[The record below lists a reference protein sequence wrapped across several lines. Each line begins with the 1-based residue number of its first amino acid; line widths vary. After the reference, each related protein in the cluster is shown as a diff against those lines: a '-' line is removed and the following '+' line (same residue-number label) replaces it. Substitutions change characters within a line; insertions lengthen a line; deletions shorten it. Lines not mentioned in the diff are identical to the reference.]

1 LAQDISSKKPEN
13 PSAISFLLLTMFKA
27 ALSLALGLVVDASE
41 LRGQHVAFKHHKPA
55 HKKVVKKAADD
66 DDEDDLDFSK
76 IHFHFHTPSYGNFKM
91 NEPSTVLHELLQK
104 LDTTA
109 FDQVADTAITAHDLS
124 NPSKKKTL
132 DELGLSLSGLRGNG
146 PSFLLD
152 GALADF
158 PNMARDKARTQFI
171 QLIEAVIKRAPTE
184 TGKKNTTKVTA
195 PQATPKALVV
205 HSSNSTK
212 KATTMTYAKL
222 GPFASLAA
230 ACEYCYQSH
239 TRTTVVPNCIC
250 TAYNAD
256 DGPTMFC
263 TASQPGVKYSA
274 GKDGACLCNEKNMA
288 KMGKTTCDAH
298 P

>member
-1 LAQDISSKKPEN
+1 MML
-13 PSAISFLLLTMFKA
+13 KA
-27 ALSLALGLVVDASE
+27 ALSFALGLVVDASE

-55 HKKVVKKAADD
+55 HKKVAKKDD
-66 DDEDDLDFSK
+66 DDDDDDLDFSK

-104 LDTTA
+104 LDTNDYDKA
-109 FDQVADTAITAHDLS
+109 ADASIKAHDLS

-132 DELGLSLSGLRGNG
+132 DELGLSLSGLRGTG

-158 PNMARDKARTQFI
+158 PNMSRDKARAQFI
-171 QLIEAVIKRAPTE
+171 QLIEAVIKRAPAGDAKKDEKSTV
-184 TGKKNTTKVTA
+184 TKNTTKVTA
-195 PQATPKALVV
+195 PQTAPKALVS

-222 GPFASLAA
+222 GPFESLAA
-230 ACEYCYQSH
+230 ACEYCYSSH

-250 TAYNAD
+250 TAYTAS

-274 GKDGACLCNEKNMA
+274 AKDGACLCVEKNME
-288 KMGKTTCDAH
+288 KMGKTTCEPH

>member
-1 LAQDISSKKPEN
+1 ML
-13 PSAISFLLLTMFKA
+13 SFALFLT
-27 ALSLALGLVVDASE
+27 LGLVADATD
-41 LRGQHVAFKHHKPA
+41 LRGQHVALKHHHPA
-55 HKKVVKKAADD
+55 QKKVEKKTSDD
-66 DDEDDLDFSK
+66 DDDDDLDFSK

-104 LDTTA
+104 LDTT
-109 FDQVADTAITAHDLS
+109 DYDKVADTAIKAHDLS
-124 NPSKKKTL
+124 NPSKTKTL

-158 PNMARDKARTQFI
+158 PNMSREKARSQFI
-171 QLIEAVIKRAPTE
+171 QLIDAVIKRGRAPADAPKKD
-184 TGKKNTTKVTA
+184 GKPKVTA
-195 PQATPKALVV
+195 PEAASKALVA

-222 GPFASLAA
+222 GPFESLAA
-230 ACEYCYQSH
+230 ACEYCYSSH

-250 TAYNAD
+250 TAYTAS

-274 GKDGACLCNEKNMA
+274 AKDGACLCVEKNME
-288 KMGKTTCDAH
+288 KMGKTTCEPH

>member
-1 LAQDISSKKPEN
+1 
-13 PSAISFLLLTMFKA
+13 
-27 ALSLALGLVVDASE
+27 VDATE
-41 LRGQHVAFKHHKPA
+41 LRGQHVASKHHHPA
-55 HKKVVKKAADD
+55 HKKVEKKTSDD
-66 DDEDDLDFSK
+66 DDDDDLDFSK

-104 LDTTA
+104 LDTSDYAT
-109 FDQVADTAITAHDLS
+109 VADTAIKAHDLS

-132 DELGLSLSGLRGNG
+132 DELGLSLSGLRGSG

-158 PNMARDKARTQFI
+158 PNMSREKARAQFI
-171 QLIEAVIKRAPTE
+171 QLIDAVIKRAPTE
-184 TGKKNTTKVTA
+184 AANKDDKKNATKVTA
-195 PQATPKALVV
+195 PQAVSKAFVA

-222 GPFASLAA
+222 GPFESLAA
-230 ACEYCYQSH
+230 ACEYCYTSH

-250 TAYNAD
+250 TAYTAG

-274 GKDGACLCNEKNMA
+274 AKDGACLCVEKNME
-288 KMGKTTCDAH
+288 KMGKTTCEPH

>member
-1 LAQDISSKKPEN
+1 MMKV
-13 PSAISFLLLTMFKA
+13 AISLT
-27 ALSLALGLVVDASE
+27 LGLLVDASE
-41 LRGQHVAFKHHKPA
+41 LRGQHVAFKHHHPE
-55 HKKVVKKAADD
+55 HKKVVKKSSDD
-66 DDEDDLDFSK
+66 DDDDDLDFSK

-104 LDTTA
+104 LDTSD
-109 FDQVADTAITAHDLS
+109 FDKVADVSIKAHDLS

-132 DELGLSLSGLRGNG
+132 DELGLSLSGLRGSG

-158 PNMARDKARTQFI
+158 PNMSREKARSQFI
-171 QLIEAVIKRAPTE
+171 QLIDAVIKRAPA
-184 TGKKNTTKVTA
+184 GPADKKNSTKVTA
-195 PQATPKALVV
+195 PPAASKALVA

-222 GPFASLAA
+222 GPFESLAA
-230 ACEYCYQSH
+230 ACEYCYSSH

-250 TAYNAD
+250 TAYTAS

-274 GKDGACLCNEKNMA
+274 AKDGACLCVEKNME
-288 KMGKTTCDAH
+288 KMGKTTCEPH

>member
-1 LAQDISSKKPEN
+1 MFRV
-13 PSAISFLLLTMFKA
+13 AI
-27 ALSLALGLVVDASE
+27 SLALGLVVDATE
-41 LRGQHVAFKHHKPA
+41 LRGQNVAFKHHHPA
-55 HKKVVKKAADD
+55 QKKSVKKAGDD
-66 DDEDDLDFSK
+66 DDDDDLDFSK

-104 LDTTA
+104 LDTND
-109 FDQVADTAITAHDLS
+109 FDKVADASIKAHDLS
-124 NPSKKKTL
+124 NPSKSKTL
-132 DELGLSLSGLRGNG
+132 DELGLSLSGLHGNG

-171 QLIEAVIKRAPTE
+171 QLIEAVIKRAPA
-184 TGKKNTTKVTA
+184 GSVKNATKVMA
-195 PQATPKALVV
+195 PPAAPKALVA
-205 HSSNSTK
+205 HGSNSTK

-222 GPFASLAA
+222 GPFESLVA

-250 TAYNAD
+250 TAYTAS

-274 GKDGACLCNEKNMA
+274 AKDGACLCVEKNMA
-288 KMGKTTCDAH
+288 KMGATTCDPH